1 MCCILLMAKS
11 WSANGASQQPAFM
24 GNCLTISN
32 ICLPCPLV
40 DELALVFY
48 APLRLGYVLSTFFLG
63 GGWSGFS
70 TVGVGAILGNEC
82 TIQDQNYIALL
93 PRNEVIAGLHYKDW
107 I

>member
-48 APLRLGYVLSTFFLG
+48 APLRLGSVDIFFWGGDGMVLVPWELVLF
-63 GGWSGFS
+63 
-70 TVGVGAILGNEC
+70 
-82 TIQDQNYIALL
+82 
-93 PRNEVIAGLHYKDW
+93 
-107 I
+107 

>member
-11 WSANGASQQPAFM
+11 WSGKGASQQPAFM

-48 APLRLGYVLSTFFLG
+48 APLQLGYVVLSTYFFFG
-63 GGWSGFS
+63 GEGRG
-70 TVGVGAILGNEC
+70 G
-82 TIQDQNYIALL
+82 
-93 PRNEVIAGLHYKDW
+93 
-107 I
+107 

>member
-1 MCCILLMAKS
+1 MAKS

-48 APLRLGYVLSTFFLG
+48 APLRLGSVDIFFWGGDGMVLVPWELVLF
-63 GGWSGFS
+63 
-70 TVGVGAILGNEC
+70 
-82 TIQDQNYIALL
+82 
-93 PRNEVIAGLHYKDW
+93 
-107 I
+107 

>member
-1 MCCILLMAKS
+1 MAKS

-48 APLRLGYVLSTFFLG
+48 APLRLGSVDIFFG
-63 GGWSGFS
+63 GGDGMVLVPWELVLF
-70 TVGVGAILGNEC
+70 
-82 TIQDQNYIALL
+82 
-93 PRNEVIAGLHYKDW
+93 
-107 I
+107 